1 MTWFEILLLALSL
14 CIDTFAVSM
23 SGSQSIRRAS
33 FARLCLIVC
42 TFSFFQAGLALVG
55 WIGGLSLHKLITSID
70 HWIAFVLLLYIGVKM
85 IAEGAGNI
93 RRAGSGE
100 ETSCRVNLLSVK
112 TLLLSAVATSIDAL
126 AVGITLAIVD
136 LPPLKLW
143 GGIVLIALVTM
154 LASLAGVFSGKW
166 LGKRFGD
173 WAQAGG
179 GVVLIVIGIKILAEH
194 TVFA

>member
-33 FARLCLIVC
+33 LLRLCLIIC
-42 TFSFFQAGLALVG
+42 TFAFFQAGLALVG

-126 AVGITLAIVD
+126 AVGITLAIID

>member
-33 FARLCLIVC
+33 LARLCLIVC
-42 TFSFFQAGLALVG
+42 TFAFFQAGLALVG

-126 AVGITLAIVD
+126 AVGITLAIID

-143 GGIVLIALVTM
+143 GGIVLIVPGR
-154 LASLAGVFSGKW
+154 GVFREMARKAFRRLGSGRR
-166 LGKRFGD
+166 GRRAYCD
-173 WAQAGG
+173 RN
-179 GVVLIVIGIKILAEH
+179 
-194 TVFA
+194 

>member
-33 FARLCLIVC
+33 FVRLCLIVC
-42 TFSFFQAGLALVG
+42 TFAFFQAGLALVG

>member
-33 FARLCLIVC
+33 FVRLCLIVC
-42 TFSFFQAGLALVG
+42 TFAFFQAGLALVG

-154 LASLAGVFSGKW
+154 LASLAWVFSGKW